1 MRSSDRWAGL
11 RPGSLQSRAAQC
23 SRSRGG
29 AYAIGSG
36 SGASTESDYTASYG
50 ATDGGLLFV
59 DSAADTA
66 LYLGAATNADN
77 SMLCKSCALP
87 EGYSLYIPA
96 GYRLAEAAFSGAG
109 QVYAYHT
116 AG

>member
-1 MRSSDRWAGL
+1 MRSSDRRGP
-11 RPGSLQSRAAQC
+11 RQSSLQSRVAQC

-59 DSAADTA
+59 DAAAGKVLYLSAAA
-66 LYLGAATNADN
+66 NADN

-87 EGYSLYIPA
+87 EDYSLYIPA
-96 GYRLAEAAFSGAG
+96 G
-109 QVYAYHT
+109 
-116 AG
+116 

>member
-1 MRSSDRWAGL
+1 MLAVAGE
-11 RPGSLQSRAAQC
+11 
-23 SRSRGG
+23 G

-59 DSAADTA
+59 DAAAGKVLYLSAAA
-66 LYLGAATNADN
+66 NADN

-87 EGYSLYIPA
+87 EDYSLYIPA
-96 GYRLAEAAFSGAG
+96 G
-109 QVYAYHT
+109 
-116 AG
+116 